1 MPPNKALAMMRD
13 AHLAW
18 DQVRKIRRYVH
29 IRINFENKWQYLIY
43 HKKLFSTCIS
53 SCHMLYYPFFSYM
66 PTPTISSERA
76 MRRSQKELLKNYV
89 EGEMV
94 ALQFS
99 SSKADAIAGYIL
111 QDAPF
116 VRINDVCTMTFDYL
130 DRLDL

>member
-1 MPPNKALAMMRD
+1 
-13 AHLAW
+13 
-18 DQVRKIRRYVH
+18 
-29 IRINFENKWQYLIY
+29 
-43 HKKLFSTCIS
+43 
-53 SCHMLYYPFFSYM
+53 MLYYPFFSYM